1 MTLFTHGFRRSLCAT
16 TEGQTWQPAPKGS
29 IKCAVR
35 CGYFETPSF
44 KMNVSKAKLQQ
55 LSDECQILKTSRI
68 GLTNVAAAC
77 RQQNYEVENTDD
89 FHSLHCPSLGF
100 LSTSK
105 GRQSAGSN
113 TEQPPKF
120 IPPSKPVIV
129 DKTRAAASLRK

>member
-1 MTLFTHGFRRSLCAT
+1 
-16 TEGQTWQPAPKGS
+16 
-29 IKCAVR
+29 
-35 CGYFETPSF
+35 
-44 KMNVSKAKLQQ
+44 MNVSKSKSQQ

-77 RQQNYEVENTDD
+77 LQQNCEVENTDD
-89 FHSLHCPSLGF
+89 FHSLHCLSLGF

-129 DKTRAAASLRK
+129 DKTRAVASLRK